1 MYSIIAF
8 NQIILCNM
16 QIMLVLLTSSTSD
29 YMYLSPKISLMV
41 QCIQMWM
48 SVLLTTEDVLRPVQT
63 MLDHLFVVAEVD
75 SHLLAMDL
83 LVMVS

>member
-1 MYSIIAF
+1 
-8 NQIILCNM
+8 M

-29 YMYLSPKISLMV
+29 YMYLSPKISLIV